1 MWISIAPKLRTPV
14 YSVFCDGAKTAGL
27 GAKSNFSAGIA
38 FAAPI
43 SSFSKAVS
51 ISSKLFAGATVVPA
65 AIFCAAPIC
74 ALAAVTQQP
83 INAARNIRPAI
94 DRIVIIISLNSCKEM
109 PPAYQTAALCTLYRK
124 VMRRIYMDANATTP
138 LLPEV
143 FDAMRPF
150 WIEHFGNASSIHQQ
164 GQHAR
169 AAVDHA
175 RESVAALLRCRSS
188 EVVFTSGG
196 TESDNLA
203 LFGVLQ
209 PFIASGGPAH
219 LITTSSEHHAVLHAA
234 EALRGRGI
242 EVTFLGCTPQGL
254 IEPEA
259 LRAALRP
266 NTKLVSVML
275 ANNETGVIQPI
286 AELAAI
292 AHGNGAL
299 FHTDAVQ
306 AAGKL
311 PLDLSKSGELK
322 HVDLLSISGHKMY
335 APQGTGVLFCRRNVR
350 LAPLFFGG
358 SHERQRRPGTE
369 NVAGIVALGRAA
381 ELASSW
387 LSANPGKEAGA
398 PSIAPLAHAMG
409 GAAGAPC
416 LDSETWVPDAPPNS
430 PEALAALRDRLE
442 TGILNSVEESGV
454 NGAGLP
460 RVLNTTNLYFDH
472 VEAEALVIALD
483 LKGLSVS
490 GGSACQ
496 SGATEPSHVLTAMGL
511 SPARARSSVRFSL
524 SRLTTAEEI
533 DRALEIIP
541 AAVARLRTLSPTWRK
556 PDETLASKH
565 DEVFAS

>member
-1 MWISIAPKLRTPV
+1 
-14 YSVFCDGAKTAGL
+14 
-27 GAKSNFSAGIA
+27 
-38 FAAPI
+38 
-43 SSFSKAVS
+43 
-51 ISSKLFAGATVVPA
+51 
-65 AIFCAAPIC
+65 
-74 ALAAVTQQP
+74 
-83 INAARNIRPAI
+83 
-94 DRIVIIISLNSCKEM
+94 
-109 PPAYQTAALCTLYRK
+109 
-124 VMRRIYMDANATTP
+124 MDANATTP

-143 FDAMRPF
+143 FEAMRPF

-175 RESVAALLRCRSS
+175 RESVASLLHCRSS
-188 EVVFTSGG
+188 EIVFTSGG

-203 LFGVLQ
+203 ILGVISPEATALAEK
-209 PFIASGGPAH
+209 PH

-234 EALRGRGI
+234 EALRDRNV
-242 EVTFLGCTPQGL
+242 EVTFLGCTPQGH
-254 IEPEA
+254 IEPDA
-259 LRAALRP
+259 LRAALRTT
-266 NTKLVSVML
+266 TKLVSIML

-292 AHGNGAL
+292 AHAHGAL

-311 PLDLSKSGELK
+311 PLDLSKAGALK
-322 HVDLLSISGHKMY
+322 DVDLLSISGHKMY
-335 APQGTGVLFCRRNVR
+335 APQGTGILFCRRNVR

-381 ELASSW
+381 ELAQIW
-387 LSANPGKEAGA
+387 LAESGPGE
-398 PSIAPLAHAMG
+398 
-409 GAAGAPC
+409 
-416 LDSETWVPDAPPNS
+416 
-430 PEALAALRDRLE
+430 LAALRDRLE
-442 TGILNSVEESGV
+442 NEILRAVEESGV
-454 NGAGLP
+454 NGAEQP
-460 RVLNTTNLYFDH
+460 RVANTSNLYFDH

-511 SPARARSSVRFSL
+511 SPARARASVRFSL
-524 SRLTTAEEI
+524 SRVTTAEEV
-533 DRALEIIP
+533 DYALEIIP

-556 PDETLASKH
+556 PVEALA
-565 DEVFAS
+565 